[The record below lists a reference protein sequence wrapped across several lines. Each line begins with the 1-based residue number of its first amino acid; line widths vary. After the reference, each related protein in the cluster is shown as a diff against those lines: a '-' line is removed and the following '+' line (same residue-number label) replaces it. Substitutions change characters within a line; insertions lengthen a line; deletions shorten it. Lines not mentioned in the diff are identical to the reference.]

1 MTKFEGD
8 GRLDGLEIV
17 TVGTLYSGPFDK
29 KYWSSSR
36 GRDRYPYPVGF
47 QALRTYNG
55 TIYKLQINEGPKGPL
70 FVIISP
76 DGDSCSAQTPDIT
89 MDKFQKKGC
98 QQMKIWEGKRF
109 PCKIDGLEF
118 FGFKDPLVL
127 RWLRW
132 LRQSMENVNEISGGE
147 HQDACKGTDVAPA
160 LVRPLVTGK
169 RSKRTKRKTVTSVR
183 SSELKRPCRRDT
195 ACTTEVVSNP
205 FNENWKQQ
213 GSLDTSTV
221 GFIDEHEPEN
231 SKCIPA
237 IQPIMSE
244 AENCQSSAENILP
257 LNSLDDSNDKNG
269 DVVSAIEEATLS
281 GSKNHT
287 CVAADGLHIK
297 GTILDRSPE
306 NITESLDIPTS
317 ANGKDRNECYENQT
331 LVLPG
336 NFLCAPD
343 TLDPMEELVWR
354 SNLAEPAPNDQGN
367 NMCFDK
373 EELPASTS
381 ISERV
386 VSESDNEELPAD
398 TSISERVVSES
409 DNEELPAD
417 TYLSE
422 RVVSESDNEELP
434 ADTSISERVV
444 YESDNEELPADT
456 SISERVVSE
465 SENEELPADT
475 SISERVVSESDN
487 EELPADTF
495 ISERVVSESD
505 NEELPADTSISE
517 RVVSESIRGDEMT
530 TRMICTSIT
539 KEELIVNDT
548 FMSEEVLSEPHME
561 DEMVARSSSASSE
574 KFDSDSAGQ
583 DTENSMMTLLLPQ
596 AIPLLKEN
604 SNKKRKYNA
613 TTKNFVSWTKP
624 QEENIERLGG
634 QSSKIE
640 QTKVAVADS
649 FESEQCELG
658 QLDLLSDNAKVEES
672 GDGKDERIPHSSD
685 DPLNLDAT
693 KSDMEISV
701 PSSRCI
707 TTVGK
712 ATETEKA
719 ISPGHRKVY
728 TRRKKAPKPVKHS
741 AQLSESIICRN
752 YEEGCDPP
760 SMLDSEPLNVSPS
773 IDDGHQ
779 KDLSKDRISTGGQL
793 HSPGVEKINT
803 SCKPQLNDLPIR
815 MSTDGEST
823 SNELLT
829 CVPVSEETQFNCKD
843 RLVEHNVLADVDGSL
858 TSHSKEMGMETS
870 GGEVQ
875 ANADLMLHGSF
886 VGIAEIVGCY
896 IHPLPVLNLWLSSQE
911 NEIYICSLCGIHQ
924 DKYRT
929 LFLYKLATKAPT
941 TGCPSFVGHTTVS
954 WPSPVYMF
962 GKVAPE
968 RSSFQLSP
976 DGQLLVLHGST
987 KVPCCREGRVDCL
1000 CSTCEADSCSSTSVK
1015 IVRVNLGYVSV
1026 LLELRT
1032 DEEIECILVCK
1043 PNHLVAAVESGRLH
1057 LWTMDST
1064 WSTSKDEFTISNT
1077 GNYSPR
1083 IVELKSI
1090 PKSAS
1095 LVVGHDGFE
1104 EFTLW
1109 DISKRTFVSRFSAPG
1124 TSIHA
1129 FNPISWFSCQRNG
1142 HCLSSYNSDEMMEA
1156 TKLSFTDHHNNSH
1169 TSPHMEGEDIAIWLL
1184 VSTADPVGSWR
1195 LALMAKNTMIIG
1207 TTLNPGAVAV
1217 GATVGR
1223 GVIATGDGVVSMW
1236 DLLTGNKLGS
1246 LHHFKDGSVS
1256 CIATDDS
1263 SSSSCFAVGS
1273 QTGQLLVYRHL

>member
-1 MTKFEGD
+1 
-8 GRLDGLEIV
+8 
-17 TVGTLYSGPFDK
+17 
-29 KYWSSSR
+29 
-36 GRDRYPYPVGF
+36 
-47 QALRTYNG
+47 
-55 TIYKLQINEGPKGPL
+55 
-70 FVIISP
+70 
-76 DGDSCSAQTPDIT
+76 
-89 MDKFQKKGC
+89 
-98 QQMKIWEGKRF
+98 
-109 PCKIDGLEF
+109 
-118 FGFKDPLVL
+118 
-127 RWLRW
+127 
-132 LRQSMENVNEISGGE
+132 MENVNEISGGE
-147 HQDACKGTDVAPA
+147 HHDACKSTDVAPA

-169 RSKRTKRKTVTSVR
+169 RSKRTKRKTVTSV
-183 SSELKRPCRRDT
+183 SSSVLKRPCRQDT

-213 GSLDTSTV
+213 GSLDTSTF

-244 AENCQSSAENILP
+244 AENCQSSAENSLP
-257 LNSLDDSNDKNG
+257 LKSLDDSNDKNG

-297 GTILDRSPE
+297 ETIV

-317 ANGKDRNECYENQT
+317 ANGKDKKECYENQT

-343 TLDPMEELVWR
+343 TLDPME
-354 SNLAEPAPNDQGN
+354 GN
-367 NMCFDK
+367 I
-373 EELPASTS
+373 LTS
-381 ISERV
+381 S
-386 VSESDNEELPAD
+386 
-398 TSISERVVSES
+398 
-409 DNEELPAD
+409 
-417 TYLSE
+417 LS
-422 RVVSESDNEELP
+422 
-434 ADTSISERVV
+434 
-444 YESDNEELPADT
+444 
-456 SISERVVSE
+456 
-465 SENEELPADT
+465 
-475 SISERVVSESDN
+475 
-487 EELPADTF
+487 
-495 ISERVVSESD
+495 RVVSESD

-561 DEMVARSSSASSE
+561 DEMVAGSSSASSE
-574 KFDSDSAGQ
+574 KFDSDSAVQ
-583 DTENSMMTLLLPQ
+583 DTANSMMTLLLPQ

-604 SNKKRKYNA
+604 SNKKRKSNA
-613 TTKNFVSWTKP
+613 TTKNIVSWTKP

-658 QLDLLSDNAKVEES
+658 QLGLFSDNAKVEES

-701 PSSRCI
+701 PSSKCI

-779 KDLSKDRISTGGQL
+779 KDLSKDRISTG
-793 HSPGVEKINT
+793 VEKINT

-843 RLVEHNVLADVDGSL
+843 RLVEHNALADVDGSL

-875 ANADLMLHGSF
+875 ANADLKLPGSF

-929 LFLYKLATKAPT
+929 LFLYKLDTKAPT
-941 TGCPSFVGHTTVS
+941 TGCPLFVGHTMVS

-962 GKVAPE
+962 GKV
-968 RSSFQLSP
+968 
-976 DGQLLVLHGST
+976 
-987 KVPCCREGRVDCL
+987 
-1000 CSTCEADSCSSTSVK
+1000 
-1015 IVRVNLGYVSV
+1015 
-1026 LLELRT
+1026 
-1032 DEEIECILVCK
+1032 
-1043 PNHLVAAVESGRLH
+1043 RLH
-1057 LWTMDST
+1057 FHILH
-1064 WSTSKDEFTISNT
+1064 
-1077 GNYSPR
+1077 P
-1083 IVELKSI
+1083 
-1090 PKSAS
+1090 
-1095 LVVGHDGFE
+1095 H
-1104 EFTLW
+1104 
-1109 DISKRTFVSRFSAPG
+1109 
-1124 TSIHA
+1124 
-1129 FNPISWFSCQRNG
+1129 PIFFG
-1142 HCLSSYNSDEMMEA
+1142 ILF
-1156 TKLSFTDHHNNSH
+1156 L
-1169 TSPHMEGEDIAIWLL
+1169 
-1184 VSTADPVGSWR
+1184 
-1195 LALMAKNTMIIG
+1195 
-1207 TTLNPGAVAV
+1207 
-1217 GATVGR
+1217 
-1223 GVIATGDGVVSMW
+1223 
-1236 DLLTGNKLGS
+1236 
-1246 LHHFKDGSVS
+1246 
-1256 CIATDDS
+1256 
-1263 SSSSCFAVGS
+1263 
-1273 QTGQLLVYRHL
+1273 